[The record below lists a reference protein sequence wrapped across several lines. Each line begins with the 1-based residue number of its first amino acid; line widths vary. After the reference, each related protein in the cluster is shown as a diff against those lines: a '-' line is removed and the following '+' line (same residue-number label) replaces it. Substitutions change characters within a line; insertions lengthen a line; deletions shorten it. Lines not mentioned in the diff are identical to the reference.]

1 MDPTGL
7 HEVDYREENGVA
19 WVTLHRPDTLNAL
32 STAMRS
38 ELRHIWRTLRTED
51 DIRCVVLTG
60 SGNRSFCTG
69 IDRSEILD
77 SDEPFDPYAYDD
89 LGAEIGPKSNGLWK
103 PVIAAINGM
112 ACGGAF
118 YLLGESEFVI
128 AAEHAT
134 FFDPHV
140 TYGMAAVYEPMFLSG
155 RMAFGDL
162 MRMSLLGLGERLS
175 ADSARESGLVS
186 QVVPAEQL
194 HETAT
199 WAAETIAAN
208 PPAAVQTTVRS
219 LWAARRLGVPG
230 AIDMGNVLLAAGDH
244 PEMLRAGQD
253 RFRGQSRPESR
264 TR

>member
-7 HEVDYREENGVA
+7 REVDYREENGVA
-19 WVTLHRPDTLNAL
+19 WVTLQRPDTLNAL
-32 STAMRS
+32 SSGMRQ
-38 ELRHIWRTLRTED
+38 ELRRIWHALRTD
-51 DIRCVVLTG
+51 DAVRCVVL
-60 SGNRSFCTG
+60 SGAGDKSFCTG
-69 IDRSEILD
+69 IDRSEILGD
-77 SDEPFDPYAYDD
+77 DEAYDPYAYDD

-140 TYGMAAVYEPMFLSG
+140 TYGMAAVYEPIFLSG

-175 ADSARESGLVS
+175 AASARESGLVS
-186 QVVPAEQL
+186 QVVPADQL
-194 HETAT
+194 HEAAR

-208 PPAAVQTTVRS
+208 PSAAVQTTVRS

-230 AIDMGNVLLAAGDH
+230 AIDMGNVLLAAGND
-244 PEMLRAGQD
+244 PAMLQAGQD
-253 RFRGQSRPESR
+253 RFRGQSRPESK